1 MILQALDAY
10 YQRLLNDPDQ
20 DVAEP
25 GFSKEKLHY
34 ELVISR
40 EGILEQV
47 NNIQRTGKKGK
58 KLLPRIISVPKGAK
72 RSSTQIAPSFL
83 WDNTGYVLGA
93 DNKGK
98 PTRAKQTFEK
108 FKSHHHQIL
117 DAVEDAGAQA
127 VLHFLDNWKPE
138 SATSIPNWQEMAGQ
152 NVLFRLSGETRYLHE
167 RPVLK
172 SAWLQVAECNASD
185 IEGFCLASGKR
196 SPIARLHPPIKGVI
210 GAQTSGAALISFN
223 LSAFS
228 SYEKHQNFNA
238 PVSERTAFAY
248 TTALNHM
255 LEPESPQRIQIGDAT
270 TVFWSEKPTII
281 EAFFAAAM
289 GGAVE
294 EKTTDAHD
302 TALITDL
309 RNLLTMLRQGGGKP
323 SWDVAPDTLFYILGL
338 APNAARIS
346 VRFWHASTV
355 EGIMRMLSEHY
366 QDLELEPR
374 YENEPK
380 YPGIFRLLLETVPA
394 RKKTDGRIERK
405 ADDIQPLLGGELVRA
420 ILTGA
425 EYPRSLLSKIIG
437 RFRADGEVTYL
448 RAALLKAQFSRRA
461 RLGKPSKEVS
471 VSLDPSN
478 TNVGYRLGRLFAVLE
493 KAQQDALPGI
503 NATIKDRFYG
513 AASATPASV
522 FPRLIR
528 MAQHHI
534 GKAEFGTV
542 SDRRMGE
549 ILESVPEFPRHM
561 DLDGQAMFALG
572 YYHQRNALWR
582 KKSDNSSNSQE
593 A

>member
-10 YQRLLNDPDQ
+10 YKRLLDDPEQ
-20 DVAEP
+20 NVAVY
-25 GFSKEKLHY
+25 GFS
-34 ELVISR
+34 R
-40 EGILEQV
+40 ESIHCEVLLRRDGTFEMR
-47 NNIQRTGKKGK
+47 NIQSIIGNK
-58 KLLPRIISVPKGAK
+58 RIAQRILVPEPAK
-72 RSSTQIAPSFL
+72 DRRGLKIVPQYM
-83 WDNTGYVLGA
+83 WDNTGYALGL
-93 DNKGK
+93 DLKGN
-98 PTRAKQTFEK
+98 PERSRLQFESFRK
-108 FKSHHHQIL
+108 IHNEIL
-117 DAVEDAGAQA
+117 CNIDDEGV
-127 VLHFLDNWKPE
+127 
-138 SATSIPNWQEMAGQ
+138 
-152 NVLFRLSGETRYLHE
+152 VLFLNFINSWNPDQNLAVGNFEEIIGSNIVFRIDGDCQFLHE
-167 RPVLK
+167 RIAIRR
-172 SAWLQVAECNASD
+172 AWLEYLSRSNKKHK
-185 IEGFCLASGKR
+185 GRCLVSNR
-196 SPIARLHPPIKGVI
+196 LRNISRLHPIIKGLFKQKKAGPLV
-210 GAQTSGAALISFN
+210 SFN
-223 LSAFS
+223 EKAYE
-228 SYEKHQNFNA
+228 SYNKEQSYNS
-238 PVSERTAFAY
+238 PVSEESSFAY
-248 TTALNHM
+248 ATALNHM
-255 LEPESPQRIQIGDAT
+255 LSPESSQKLQMGDSTA
-270 TVFWSEKPTII
+270 VFWSEKPTKI

-289 GGAVE
+289 GGAVGE
-294 EKTTDAHD
+294 NTTDAHD

-309 RNLLTMLRQGGGKP
+309 RNLLIMLRKGGGKP
-323 SWDVAPDTLFYILGL
+323 SWDVAPDTPFYILGL

-355 EGIMRMLSEHY
+355 EGIMRMLAEHY

-394 RKKTDGRIERK
+394 RKKADGRIERK

-437 RFRADGEVTYL
+437 RFRADGEVSYL

-528 MAQHHI
+528 MAQHYI
-534 GKAEFGTV
+534 SKAEFGV
-542 SDRRMGE
+542 ISDRRMGD
-549 ILESVPEFPRHM
+549 ILETLPEFPRHM

-572 YYHQRNALWR
+572 YYHQRNDIWR
-582 KKSDNSSNSQE
+582 KKTNVSANSSES
-593 A
+593 